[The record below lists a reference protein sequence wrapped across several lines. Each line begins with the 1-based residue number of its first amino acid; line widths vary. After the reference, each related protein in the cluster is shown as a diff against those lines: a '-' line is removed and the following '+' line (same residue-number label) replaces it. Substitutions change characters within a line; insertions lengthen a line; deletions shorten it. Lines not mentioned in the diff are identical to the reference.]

1 MNQTVRNFVV
11 IDSIHGPFVINRHCT
26 YQAETLFRTGR
37 PHIQDE
43 LDMLLNVIDQL
54 PDHAI
59 AVDGGANAGL
69 VCVPIAHRLRARGG
83 RVYAFEPQRTLF
95 HALGGTVALNQL
107 DNVHLLNMG
116 LAGANGTMKVPD
128 IDYGQDRDFGQ
139 VSLVA
144 PNAEGGTPTPVVRL
158 DSLGLPRLDFLKLD
172 IEGMEIDAL
181 RGARRLIETHLPW
194 CWIEYWKVG
203 EAPIVDAFAGLDYT
217 FYRIDRLNMLCVP
230 NPHWDRQR
238 LFISGEPIVVAQP
251 GASGDSGAG
260 PATAR
265 TDADD
270 APETHWNRALDHESR
285 CEWGQAIDRW
295 QRARGRGLDDDAIAL
310 QLASCYGFA
319 GVPDAGLAAL
329 ERFGAPDALPDATR
343 GRVELSR
350 AALLLRAGRRAEA
363 ARATIASENVLT
375 AAQFGLPTERLY
387 HGQPLAGKR
396 LLVLSYGG
404 VGDQL
409 QYARYLPA
417 LRALGCTSVT
427 VVVPDALTGLLRHT
441 FPHIDFI
448 GAHGAWV
455 DTSQIVHDYWCS
467 FLVLA
472 AQFGYAAAPEGPAAP
487 YLSCPPAPAAAWRE
501 RVSHDGHRPGTR
513 RIGLNWR
520 GRDESDARF
529 HRAASLR
536 DLAPLTRLHGHAAY
550 CINRD
555 LSAQSEQ
562 SDLPVTFPHHAI
574 GDFSD
579 LAALMLAMD
588 AVVTTCTAHIHLA
601 GALGVPAV
609 LLLSPKAD
617 ARWETGS
624 RTALYPG
631 IRIVRAAH
639 VGRWDDAVDRA
650 MAFVLGGFGKD

>member
-1 MNQTVRNFVV
+1 MNQTIRNFVV
-11 IDSIHGPFVINRHCT
+11 IDSIHGPFLINRHCAL
-26 YQAETLFRTGR
+26 QAEALIKTGR
-37 PHIQDE
+37 PHIQNE
-43 LDMLLNVIDQL
+43 LDTILQVIDQL
-54 PDHAI
+54 PDDAI

-107 DNVHLLNMG
+107 DNLHLLNMG
-116 LAGANGTMKVPD
+116 VGGVNGTMKVPD
-128 IDYGQDRDFGQ
+128 VDYGQDADFGQ
-139 VSLVA
+139 VSLVDA
-144 PNAEGGTPTPVVRL
+144 HAEGGTPTPVVRL

-203 EAPIVDAFAGLDYT
+203 EAPIIDTFAGLDYT
-217 FYRIDRLNMLCVP
+217 FYRIDGLNMLCVP
-230 NPHWDRQR
+230 NARWDRQR
-238 LFISGEPIVVAQP
+238 LLISRDPLAVGSATGN
-251 GASGDSGAG
+251 GADQAAAA
-260 PATAR
+260 PANS
-265 TDADD
+265 DAD
-270 APETHWNRALDHESR
+270 APETNWNRALDHEAR
-285 CEWGQAIDRW
+285 GEWGHAIDRW

-319 GVPDAGLAAL
+319 GEPEAGLAAL
-329 ERFGAPDALPDATR
+329 DHFGDPAALPDASR
-343 GRVELSR
+343 GRVELARS
-350 AALLLRAGRRAEA
+350 ALLLRAGRPDEA
-363 ARATIASENVLT
+363 ARATIDSENVLT
-375 AAQFGLPTERLY
+375 SAQFGLPTEQLY
-387 HGQPLAGKR
+387 QGQPLHGKR

-409 QYARYLPA
+409 QYARYLHGLDA
-417 LRALGCTSVT
+417 LDCAGVT
-427 VVVPDALTGLLRHT
+427 VTVPDGLAGLLRHT
-441 FPHIDFI
+441 FPHIEFI

-455 DTSQIVHDYWCS
+455 DTSQIAHDYWCS
-467 FLVLA
+467 FMMLA
-472 AQFGYAAAPEGPAAP
+472 ARFGYAPAPEGAPPA
-487 YLSCPPAPAAAWRE
+487 YLACPPAHADAWRE
-501 RVSHDGHRPGTR
+501 RVARDGHAAGTR

-536 DLAPLTRLHGHAAY
+536 DFAPLAGMHGYAAY
-550 CINRD
+550 CLNRD

-562 SDLPVTFPHHAI
+562 SDLPITFPHQAI

-624 RTALYPG
+624 RSALYPG

-639 VGRWDDAVDRA
+639 VGRWDDAIDRA
-650 MAFVLGGFGKD
+650 MTLVLGGWGNE

>member
-11 IDSIHGPFVINRHCT
+11 IDSIHGPFVINRHCAL
-26 YQAETLFRTGR
+26 QAEALIKTGR
-37 PHIQDE
+37 PHIQAE
-43 LDMLLNVIDQL
+43 LDTILQVIDQL
-54 PDHAI
+54 PDGAI

-69 VCVPIAHRLRARGG
+69 VCVPIAHRLHARGG

-107 DNVHLLNMG
+107 DNLHLLNMG
-116 LAGANGTMKVPD
+116 LASANGTMKVPD
-128 IDYGQDRDFGQ
+128 IDYGQDADFGS
-139 VSLVA
+139 VSLVDGQSA
-144 PNAEGGTPTPVVRL
+144 SGTPTPVVRL

-203 EAPIVDAFAGLDYT
+203 EAPIIDTFAGLDYT
-217 FYRIDRLNMLCVP
+217 FYRIDGLNMLCVP
-230 NPHWDRQR
+230 NPRWNRQR
-238 LFISGEPIVVAQP
+238 LFISGEPL
-251 GASGDSGAG
+251 
-260 PATAR
+260 ATASAAESNANHA
-265 TDADD
+265 TAGAADAE
-270 APETHWNRALDHESR
+270 APETNWNRALDHESR
-285 CEWGQAIDRW
+285 CEWGHAIDRW

-319 GVPDAGLAAL
+319 GAPDAGLAAL
-329 ERFGAPDALPDATR
+329 DRFGDPAALPDAAR
-343 GRVELSR
+343 GRIELARS
-350 AALLLRAGRRAEA
+350 ALLLRAGRREEA

-375 AAQFGLPTERLY
+375 AARFGLPTERLY
-387 HGQPLAGKR
+387 LGQPLQGKR

-404 VGDQL
+404 VGDQF
-409 QYARYLPA
+409 QYARYLHA
-417 LRALGCTSVT
+417 LDALGCAGVT

-441 FPHIDFI
+441 FPRIDFI
-448 GAHGAWV
+448 GVHGAWA
-455 DTSQIVHDYWCS
+455 DTPQIAHDYWCS
-467 FLVLA
+467 FLMLA
-472 AQFGYAAAPEGPAAP
+472 ARFGYTPAPEGAPAA
-487 YLSCPPAPAAAWRE
+487 YLSCPPAHAAAWRE
-501 RVSHDGHRPGTR
+501 RVSRDGHAPGTR

-520 GRDESDARF
+520 GRDESDARY

-536 DLAPLTRLHGHAAY
+536 DFAPLARMQGHAAY

-588 AVVTTCTAHIHLA
+588 AIVTTCTAHIHLA

-639 VGRWDDAVDRA
+639 VGQWDDAIDRA
-650 MAFVLGGFGKD
+650 MALVLGGFGKD

>member
-11 IDSIHGPFVINRHCT
+11 IDSIHGPFVINRHCAL
-26 YQAETLFRTGR
+26 QAEALIKTGR
-37 PHIQDE
+37 PHIQGE
-43 LDMLLNVIDQL
+43 LDVMMPVIDQL
-54 PDHAI
+54 PDGAI

-69 VCVPIAHRLRARGG
+69 VCVPIAHRLRERGG

-95 HALGGTVALNQL
+95 QALGGTVALNQL
-107 DNVHLLNMG
+107 DNLHLLNMG
-116 LAGANGTMKVPD
+116 LASANGTMKVPEV
-128 IDYGQDRDFGQ
+128 DYGQDADFGQ
-139 VSLVA
+139 VSLVDA
-144 PNAEGGTPTPVVRL
+144 HAAGGTPTPVVRL

-181 RGARRLIETHLPW
+181 HGARQLIETHLPW

-203 EAPIVDAFAGLDYT
+203 EAPIIATFAGLDYT
-217 FYRIDRLNMLCVP
+217 FYRIDGLNMLCVP
-230 NPHWDRQR
+230 NPRWDRQR
-238 LFISGEPIVVAQP
+238 LIITGEPLAVA
-251 GASGDSGAG
+251 AAAESGADS
-260 PATAR
+260 PAAANAD
-265 TDADD
+265 TDTDT
-270 APETHWNRALDHESR
+270 PETNWNRALDHESR
-285 CEWGQAIDRW
+285 CEWGRAIDRW

-319 GVPDAGLAAL
+319 GAPEAGLAAL
-329 ERFGAPDALPDATR
+329 ERFGDPAVLPDATR
-343 GRVELSR
+343 GRIELAR
-350 AALLLRAGRRAEA
+350 AGLLLRAGRRDEA
-363 ARATIASENVLT
+363 ARATVASENVLT

-387 HGQPLAGKR
+387 QGQSLQGKR

-409 QYARYLPA
+409 QYARYLHA
-417 LRALGCTSVT
+417 LDSLGCESVT

-441 FPHIDFI
+441 FPRIEFV

-455 DTSQIVHDYWCS
+455 DASQIAHDYWCS
-467 FLVLA
+467 FLMLA
-472 AQFGYAAAPEGPAAP
+472 AQFGYTPAPEGVPAA
-487 YLSCPPAPAAAWRE
+487 YLSCPPAHAAAWRE
-501 RVSHDGHRPGTR
+501 RVSRDGHSADTR

-520 GRDESDARF
+520 GRDDSDARF

-536 DLAPLTRLHGHAAY
+536 DFAPLTRMQGHAAY

-562 SDLPVTFPHHAI
+562 SDLPVTFPHQAI

-579 LAALMLAMD
+579 LAALTLAMD

-639 VGRWDDAVDRA
+639 VGKWDDAIDRA
-650 MAFVLGGFGKD
+650 MALVLGGFGKD

>member
-11 IDSIHGPFVINRHCT
+11 IDSIHGPFVINRHCA
-26 YQAETLFRTGR
+26 YQAEALIKTGR

-43 LDMLLNVIDQL
+43 LDTILKVIDQL
-54 PDHAI
+54 PDDAI

-69 VCVPIAHRLRARGG
+69 VCVPIAHRLHARGG

-128 IDYGQDRDFGQ
+128 VDYGQDADFGQ
-139 VSLVA
+139 VSLVGA
-144 PNAEGGTPTPVVRL
+144 HAEGGTPTPVVRL
-158 DSLGLPRLDFLKLD
+158 DALGLPRLDFLKLD

-194 CWIEYWKVG
+194 CWVEYWKVG
-203 EAPIVDAFAGLDYT
+203 EAPIIATFAGLDYT
-217 FYRIDRLNMLCVP
+217 FYRMDPLNLLCVP
-230 NPHWDRQR
+230 NARWDRQR
-238 LFISGEPIVVAQP
+238 LVISIEPIAVA
-251 GASGDSGAG
+251 S
-260 PATAR
+260 PADV
-265 TDADD
+265 DAHPNAAADTD

-285 CEWGQAIDRW
+285 CEWGHAIDRW

-319 GVPDAGLAAL
+319 GAPDAGLAAL
-329 ERFGAPDALPDATR
+329 ERFGDPDALPDATR
-343 GRVELSR
+343 GRIELMRSM
-350 AALLLRAGRRAEA
+350 LLLRAGRRDEA

-387 HGQPLAGKR
+387 QGQPLQGKR

-409 QYARYLPA
+409 QYARYLHA
-417 LRALGCTSVT
+417 LDTLGCTSVT
-427 VVVPDALTGLLRHT
+427 VIVPDALTGLMRHT
-441 FPHIDFI
+441 FPHIEFI
-448 GAHGAWV
+448 GAHGAWI
-455 DTSQIVHDYWCS
+455 DTSQIAHDYWCS

-472 AQFGYAAAPEGPAAP
+472 AQFGYAPAPKGGSAGA
-487 YLSCPPAPAAAWRE
+487 YLSCPPGHAAAWRE
-501 RVSHDGHRPGTR
+501 RVSRDGHAAGTR

-579 LAALMLAMD
+579 LAALMLALD
-588 AVVTTCTAHIHLA
+588 AVVTTCTAHVHLA

-631 IRIVRAAH
+631 VRIVRAAH

>member
-1 MNQTVRNFVV
+1 MKHTVRHFVV
-11 IDSIHGPFVINRHCT
+11 IDSIHGPFVIDRHST
-26 YQAETLFRTGR
+26 RQADALLETGR
-37 PHIQDE
+37 PHNQGE
-43 LDMLLNVIDQL
+43 LDTIMQVIDQL
-54 PDHAI
+54 PDGAL

-69 VCVPIAHRLRARGG
+69 VCVPIAQRLRDRGG
-83 RVYAFEPQRTLF
+83 HVHAFEPRRTLF

-107 DNVHLLNMG
+107 DNLHLLNMG
-116 LAGANGTMKVPD
+116 LASRNGTMTVPD
-128 IDYGQDRDFGQ
+128 VDGGHP
-139 VSLVA
+139 A
-144 PNAEGGTPTPVVRL
+144 GAEPAARVDAHAADGTPAPTVRL

-172 IEGMEIDAL
+172 IDGMEVDAL
-181 RGARRLIETHLPW
+181 HGARLLIETHLPW
-194 CWIEYWKVG
+194 CWI
-203 EAPIVDAFAGLDYT
+203 ACRNADDARVIDTFAGLDYT
-217 FYRIDRLNMLCVP
+217 FYRFDGPNLLCVP
-230 NPHWDRQR
+230 NPRWDRQR
-238 LFISGEPIVVAQP
+238 LFISGEPVGRV
-251 GASGDSGAG
+251 S
-260 PATAR
+260 AR
-265 TDADD
+265 ADDDANAAVSAEADD

-285 CEWGQAIDRW
+285 CEWGHAIARW
-295 QRARGRGLDDDAIAL
+295 LCARGRGLDDDAIAF

-319 GVPDAGLAAL
+319 GAPDAGLAAL
-329 ERFGAPDALPDATR
+329 ERIGEPAALPDALR
-343 GRVELSR
+343 GRVELARS
-350 AALLLRAGRRAEA
+350 ALLLRAGRRDEA

-375 AAQFGLPTERLY
+375 AARFGLPTERLY
-387 HGQPLAGKR
+387 DGQPLHGKR
-396 LLVLSYGG
+396 LLVISYGG

-409 QYARYLPA
+409 QYARYLHA
-417 LRALGCTSVT
+417 LDALDGVAVT
-427 VVVPDALTGLLRHT
+427 VIVPAALADLMRHT
-441 FPHIDFI
+441 FPRIEVVA
-448 GAHGAWV
+448 AHGAWV
-455 DTSQIVHDYWCS
+455 DTSQIAHDYWCS

-472 AQFGYAAAPEGPAAP
+472 AQFGYAPAPAGAPAA
-487 YLSCPPAPAAAWRE
+487 YLSCPPERAAAWRE
-501 RVSHDGHRPGTR
+501 RVARDGNAPGTR

-529 HRAASLR
+529 LRAASLR
-536 DLAPLTRLHGHAAY
+536 DLAPLARLRGHAAY

-555 LSAQSEQ
+555 IAAQSEP

-639 VGRWDDAVDRA
+639 PGRWDDTADRA
-650 MAFVLGGFGKD
+650 LALVLGGFGKD

>member
-11 IDSIHGPFVINRHCT
+11 IDSIHGPFVINRHCAL
-26 YQAETLFRTGR
+26 QAEALIKTGR
-37 PHIQDE
+37 PHIQGE
-43 LDMLLNVIDQL
+43 LDTILQVIDQL
-54 PDHAI
+54 PDGAI

-95 HALGGTVALNQL
+95 HALGGTVVLNEL
-107 DNVHLLNMG
+107 DNLHLLNMG
-116 LAGANGTMKVPD
+116 LASCNGTMKVPD
-128 IDYGQDRDFGQ
+128 VDYGQDADFGT
-139 VSLVA
+139 VSLVDGQSS
-144 PNAEGGTPTPVVRL
+144 GGTPTPVVRL

-181 RGARRLIETHLPW
+181 RGARQLIETHLPW

-203 EAPIVDAFAGLDYT
+203 EAPIIDTFTGLDYT
-217 FYRIDRLNMLCVP
+217 FYRIDGLNMLCVP

-238 LFISGEPIVVAQP
+238 LFISGEPLAVASAAEN
-251 GASGDSGAG
+251 GADRAAAAHG
-260 PATAR
+260 
-265 TDADD
+265 DADS
-270 APETHWNRALDHESR
+270 PETNWNRALDHESR
-285 CEWGQAIDRW
+285 CEWGHAIDRW

-319 GVPDAGLAAL
+319 GAPEAGLAAL
-329 ERFGAPDALPDATR
+329 DHFGDPAALPDATR
-343 GRVELSR
+343 GRIELAHS
-350 AALLLRAGRRAEA
+350 ALLLRAGRRDEA
-363 ARATIASENVLT
+363 ARATVASENVLT
-375 AAQFGLPTERLY
+375 AAQFGLPTEQLY
-387 HGQPLAGKR
+387 QGQPLQGKR

-404 VGDQL
+404 IGDQL
-409 QYARYLPA
+409 QYARYLHA
-417 LRALGCTSVT
+417 LDALGCAGVT
-427 VVVPDALTGLLRHT
+427 VVVPDALTGLLHHT
-441 FPHIDFI
+441 FPRIDFV
-448 GAHGAWV
+448 GAHGAWA
-455 DTSQIVHDYWCS
+455 DASQIAHDYWCS
-467 FLVLA
+467 FLMLA
-472 AQFGYAAAPEGPAAP
+472 AQFGYAPAPEGAPAA
-487 YLSCPPAPAAAWRE
+487 YLSCPTAHAAAWRE
-501 RVSHDGHRPGTR
+501 RVSRDGHAAGTR

-536 DLAPLTRLHGHAAY
+536 DLAPLARIHGHAAY

-588 AVVTTCTAHIHLA
+588 AVVTTCTAHIHVA

-617 ARWETGS
+617 ARWETGP

-639 VGRWDDAVDRA
+639 VGQWDDAIDRA

>member
-11 IDSIHGPFVINRHCT
+11 IDSIHGPFVINRHCAL
-26 YQAETLFRTGR
+26 QAEALIKTGR
-37 PHIQDE
+37 PHIQAE
-43 LDMLLNVIDQL
+43 LDTILQVIDQL
-54 PDHAI
+54 PDGAI

-95 HALGGTVALNQL
+95 HALGGTVALNEL
-107 DNVHLLNMG
+107 DNLHLLNMG
-116 LAGANGTMKVPD
+116 LASANGTMKVPD
-128 IDYGQDRDFGQ
+128 IDYGQDADFGT
-139 VSLVA
+139 VSLVDEQA
-144 PNAEGGTPTPVVRL
+144 AGGTPTPVVRL

-203 EAPIVDAFAGLDYT
+203 EAPIIDTFASLDYT
-217 FYRIDRLNMLCVP
+217 FYRIDGLNMLCVP
-230 NPHWDRQR
+230 NPRWDRQR
-238 LFISGEPIVVAQP
+238 LFISGEPVGRV
-251 GASGDSGAG
+251 S
-260 PATAR
+260 AR
-265 TDADD
+265 ADDDANAAVSAETDD

-285 CEWGQAIDRW
+285 CEWGHAIARW
-295 QRARGRGLDDDAIAL
+295 LRARGRGLDDDAIAF

-319 GVPDAGLAAL
+319 GAPDAGLAAL
-329 ERFGAPDALPDATR
+329 ERIGEPAALPDALR
-343 GRVELSR
+343 GRVELARS
-350 AALLLRAGRRAEA
+350 ALLLRAGRCDEA

-375 AAQFGLPTERLY
+375 AARFGLPTERLY
-387 HGQPLAGKR
+387 DGQPLHGKR
-396 LLVLSYGG
+396 LLVISYGG

-409 QYARYLPA
+409 QYARYLHA
-417 LRALGCTSVT
+417 LDALDGVAVT
-427 VVVPDALTGLLRHT
+427 VIVPAALADLMRHT
-441 FPHIDFI
+441 FPRIEVVA
-448 GAHGAWV
+448 AHGAWV
-455 DTSQIVHDYWCS
+455 DTSQIAHDYWCS

-472 AQFGYAAAPEGPAAP
+472 AQFGYAPAPAGAPAA
-487 YLSCPPAPAAAWRE
+487 YLSCPPEQTAAWRE
-501 RVSHDGHRPGTR
+501 RVARDGSAPGTR

-529 HRAASLR
+529 LRAASLR
-536 DLAPLTRLHGHAAY
+536 DLAPLARLRGHAAY

-555 LSAQSEQ
+555 IAAQSEP

-639 VGRWDDAVDRA
+639 PGRWDDAVDRA
-650 MAFVLGGFGKD
+650 LALVLGGFGKD

>member
-11 IDSIHGPFVINRHCT
+11 IDSIHGPFVINRHCDL
-26 YQAETLFRTGR
+26 QAEALIKTGR
-37 PHIQDE
+37 PHIQSE
-43 LDMLLNVIDQL
+43 LDVMMPVIDQL
-54 PDHAI
+54 PDGAI

-69 VCVPIAHRLRARGG
+69 VCVPIAHRLRERGG

-95 HALGGTVALNQL
+95 HALGGTIALNQL
-107 DNVHLLNMG
+107 DNLHLLNMG
-116 LAGANGTMKVPD
+116 LASANGTMKVPD
-128 IDYGQDRDFGQ
+128 IDYGQDADFGT
-139 VSLVA
+139 VSLVDTQSA
-144 PNAEGGTPTPVVRL
+144 GGTPTPVVRL

-203 EAPIVDAFAGLDYT
+203 EAPIIETFAGLDYT
-217 FYRIDRLNMLCVP
+217 FYRADSLNMLCVP
-230 NPHWDRQR
+230 NARWDRQR
-238 LFISGEPIVVAQP
+238 LLISGDPIAVASTAE
-251 GASGDSGAG
+251 GGTDGTA
-260 PATAR
+260 PAA
-265 TDADD
+265 TDAD
-270 APETHWNRALDHESR
+270 APETNWNRALDHESR
-285 CEWGQAIDRW
+285 GEWGHAIDRW
-295 QRARGRGLDDDAIAL
+295 QRVLGRGLDDDAIAL

-319 GVPDAGLAAL
+319 GAPEAGLAAL
-329 ERFGAPDALPDATR
+329 ERFGDPAALPDASR
-343 GRVELSR
+343 GRIELARS
-350 AALLLRAGRRAEA
+350 ALLLRAGRRDEA
-363 ARATIASENVLT
+363 ARATISSENVLT

-387 HGQPLAGKR
+387 QGQPLQGKR

-409 QYARYLPA
+409 QYARYLH
-417 LRALGCTSVT
+417 ALGSLECASVT
-427 VVVPDALTGLLRHT
+427 VVVPDSLTGLLRHT
-441 FPHIDFI
+441 FPHIEFI

-455 DTSQIVHDYWCS
+455 DTSQIAHDYWCS
-467 FLVLA
+467 FLMLA
-472 AQFGYAAAPEGPAAP
+472 AQFGYAPAPEGAPAA
-487 YLSCPPAPAAAWRE
+487 YLSCPPAQAAAWRE
-501 RVSHDGHRPGTR
+501 RVARDGHAPGTR

-520 GRDESDARF
+520 GRDESDVRF

-536 DLAPLTRLHGHAAY
+536 DFAPLARLHGHAAY

-639 VGRWDDAVDRA
+639 VGQWDDAIDRA
-650 MAFVLGGFGKD
+650 MALVLGGFGKD

>member
-11 IDSIHGPFVINRHCT
+11 IDSIHGPFVINRHCA
-26 YQAETLFRTGR
+26 YQAEALIKTGR

-43 LDMLLNVIDQL
+43 LDTILKVIDQL
-54 PDHAI
+54 PDDAI

-128 IDYGQDRDFGQ
+128 VDYGQDADFGQ
-139 VSLVA
+139 VSLVGA
-144 PNAEGGTPTPVVRL
+144 HSEGGTPTPVVRL
-158 DSLGLPRLDFLKLD
+158 DALGLPRLDFLKLD

-194 CWIEYWKVG
+194 CWVEYWKVG
-203 EAPIVDAFAGLDYT
+203 EAPIIATFAGLDYT
-217 FYRIDRLNMLCVP
+217 FYRMDPLNLLCVP
-230 NPHWDRQR
+230 NARWDSQR
-238 LFISGEPIVVAQP
+238 LVISIEPIAVA
-251 GASGDSGAG
+251 S
-260 PATAR
+260 PADV
-265 TDADD
+265 DAHPDAAADTD

-285 CEWGQAIDRW
+285 CEWGHAIDRW

-319 GVPDAGLAAL
+319 GAPDAGLAAL
-329 ERFGAPDALPDATR
+329 ERFSDADALPDATR
-343 GRVELSR
+343 GRLELMRSM
-350 AALLLRAGRRAEA
+350 LLLRAGRRDEA
-363 ARATIASENVLT
+363 ARATIASENILT

-387 HGQPLAGKR
+387 QGQPLQGKR

-409 QYARYLPA
+409 QYARYLHA
-417 LRALGCTSVT
+417 LDSLGCTSVT
-427 VVVPDALTGLLRHT
+427 VVVPDALTGLMRHT
-441 FPHIDFI
+441 FPHIEFI
-448 GAHGAWV
+448 GAHGAWI
-455 DTSQIVHDYWCS
+455 DTSQIAHDYWCS

-472 AQFGYAAAPEGPAAP
+472 AQFGYAPAPKGSAGA
-487 YLSCPPAPAAAWRE
+487 YLSCPPAQAAAWRE
-501 RVSHDGHRPGTR
+501 RVSRDGHAAGTR

-520 GRDESDARF
+520 GRDDSDARF

-579 LAALMLAMD
+579 LAALMLALD
-588 AVVTTCTAHIHLA
+588 AVVTTCTAHVHLA

-631 IRIVRAAH
+631 VRIVRAAH

>member
-1 MNQTVRNFVV
+1 MNQAVRNFVV
-11 IDSIHGPFVINRHCT
+11 IDSIHGPFVINRHCAF
-26 YQAETLFRTGR
+26 QAEALIKTGR
-37 PHIQDE
+37 PHIQGE
-43 LDMLLNVIDQL
+43 LDAILSVIDQL
-54 PDHAI
+54 PDDAI

-69 VCVPIAHRLRARGG
+69 VCVPIAHRLRPRGG

-95 HALGGTVALNQL
+95 QALGGTLALNEL

-128 IDYGQDRDFGQ
+128 VDYGQDADFGQ
-139 VSLVA
+139 VSLVDGQ
-144 PNAEGGTPTPVVRL
+144 AEAGTPTPVVRL

-172 IEGMEIDAL
+172 VEGMEIDAL
-181 RGARRLIETHLPW
+181 HGARRLIETHLPW

-203 EAPIVDAFAGLDYT
+203 EAPILATFAGLDYT
-217 FYRIDRLNMLCVP
+217 FYRADTLNLLCVP
-230 NPHWDRQR
+230 NARWDRQR
-238 LFISGEPIVVAQP
+238 LTISLEPIASDTTAEADIQP
-251 GASGDSGAG
+251 
-260 PATAR
+260 PAAPAANV
-265 TDADD
+265 DAD
-270 APETHWNRALDHESR
+270 APEANWNRALDHESR
-285 CEWGQAIDRW
+285 CEWGHAIARW

-319 GVPDAGLAAL
+319 GAPDAGLAAL
-329 ERFGAPDALPDATR
+329 EHFGDTDALPDATR
-343 GRVELSR
+343 GRIELARS
-350 AALLLRAGRRAEA
+350 ALLLRAGRRAEA

-387 HGQPLAGKR
+387 RGQPLRGKR

-409 QYARYLPA
+409 QYARYLHA
-417 LRALGCTSVT
+417 LDTLGCTDVT
-427 VVVPDALTGLLRHT
+427 VVVPDALTGLMRHT
-441 FPHIDFI
+441 FPHIEFI

-455 DTSQIVHDYWCS
+455 DTSQIAHDYWCS

-472 AQFGYAAAPEGPAAP
+472 AEFGYAPAPTGSSAP
-487 YLSCPPAPAAAWRE
+487 YLSCPPEHVAAWRE
-501 RVSHDGHRPGTR
+501 RVSRDGHAAGTR

-579 LAALMLAMD
+579 LAALMLALD

-639 VGRWDDAVDRA
+639 VGKWDDAVDRA

>member
-11 IDSIHGPFVINRHCT
+11 IDSIHGPFVINRHCAL
-26 YQAETLFRTGR
+26 QAEALIKTGR
-37 PHIQDE
+37 PHIQGE
-43 LDMLLNVIDQL
+43 LDTILHVIDQL
-54 PDHAI
+54 PDGAI

-69 VCVPIAHRLRARGG
+69 VCVPVAQRLRERGG

-107 DNVHLLNMG
+107 DNLHLLNMG
-116 LAGANGTMKVPD
+116 LAAANGTMKVPD
-128 IDYGQDRDFGQ
+128 VDYGQDADFGP
-139 VSLVA
+139 VSLVDA
-144 PNAEGGTPTPVVRL
+144 QASGGTPTPVVRL

-181 RGARRLIETHLPW
+181 RGARQLIEAHLPW

-203 EAPIVDAFAGLDYT
+203 EAPIIDTFAGLDYT
-217 FYRIDRLNMLCVP
+217 FYRIDGLNLLCVP
-230 NPHWDRQR
+230 NPRWDRQR
-238 LFISGEPIVVAQP
+238 LFITGEPLAV
-251 GASGDSGAG
+251 GATAEHGAA
-260 PATAR
+260 PATAAVA
-265 TDADD
+265 DAD
-270 APETHWNRALDHESR
+270 APETDWNRALEHESR
-285 CEWGQAIDRW
+285 GEWGHAIDRW
-295 QRARGRGLDDDAIAL
+295 RRARGRGLDDEAIAL

-319 GVPDAGLAAL
+319 GMPEAGLAAL
-329 ERFGAPDALPDATR
+329 DPFSDPAALPDAAR
-343 GRVELSR
+343 GRIQLARS
-350 AALLLRAGRRAEA
+350 ALLLRAGRRDEA
-363 ARATIASENVLT
+363 ARATIDSENVLT
-375 AAQFGLPTERLY
+375 AAQFGLATERLY
-387 HGQPLAGKR
+387 QGQPLHDKR

-409 QYARYLPA
+409 QYARYLHA
-417 LRALGCTSVT
+417 LDAFGCAGVT
-427 VVVPDALTGLLRHT
+427 VVVPDALTGLLRQT
-441 FPHIDFI
+441 FPRIEFV

-455 DTSQIVHDYWCS
+455 DTSHLAHDYWCS

-472 AQFGYAAAPEGPAAP
+472 AQFGYAPAPEGVPTP
-487 YLSCPPAPAAAWRE
+487 YLTCPPAHAATWRE
-501 RVSHDGHRPGTR
+501 RVSHDGHAPGTR

-536 DLAPLTRLHGHAAY
+536 DFAPFARMRGYAAY
-550 CINRD
+550 CLNRD

-562 SDLPVTFPHHAI
+562 SDLPVTFPHQAI

-639 VGRWDDAVDRA
+639 VGRWDDAIDRA
-650 MAFVLGGFGKD
+650 MALVLGGFGKD

>member
-11 IDSIHGPFVINRHCT
+11 IDSIHGPFVINRHCAL
-26 YQAETLFRTGR
+26 QAEALIKTGR
-37 PHIQDE
+37 PHIQGE
-43 LDMLLNVIDQL
+43 LDTILQVIDQL
-54 PDHAI
+54 PDGAI

-69 VCVPIAHRLRARGG
+69 VCVPVAHRLRERGG

-107 DNVHLLNMG
+107 DNLHLLNMG
-116 LAGANGTMKVPD
+116 LASRNGTMTVPD
-128 IDYGQDRDFGQ
+128 VDYGQDADFGT

-144 PNAEGGTPTPVVRL
+144 GPSAGGTPTPVVTL

-203 EAPIVDAFAGLDYT
+203 EAPIIETFAGLDYA
-217 FYRIDRLNMLCVP
+217 FYRIDGLNMLCVP
-230 NPHWDRQR
+230 NPRWNRQS
-238 LFISGEPIVVAQP
+238 LFISGEPL
-251 GASGDSGAG
+251 
-260 PATAR
+260 ATAS
-265 TDADD
+265 TAENSADRATAAHAEAD
-270 APETHWNRALDHESR
+270 APETNWNRALDHESR
-285 CEWGQAIDRW
+285 CEWGHAIDRW
-295 QRARGRGLDDDAIAL
+295 QRARGHGLDDDAIAL

-319 GVPDAGLAAL
+319 GAPDAGLAAL
-329 ERFGAPDALPDATR
+329 DHFGDPAALPDAAR
-343 GRVELSR
+343 GRIELARS
-350 AALLLRAGRRAEA
+350 ALLLRAGRRDEA
-363 ARATIASENVLT
+363 ARATVASENVLT
-375 AAQFGLPTERLY
+375 TAQFGLPTERLY
-387 HGQPLAGKR
+387 LGQPLHGKR
-396 LLVLSYGG
+396 LLVISYGG

-409 QYARYLPA
+409 QYARYLHA
-417 LRALGCTSVT
+417 LDALGCAGVT

-441 FPHIDFI
+441 FPRIEFI
-448 GAHGAWV
+448 GAHGAWA
-455 DTSQIVHDYWCS
+455 DTSQIAHDYWCS
-467 FLVLA
+467 FLMLA
-472 AQFGYAAAPEGPAAP
+472 ARFGYTPAPEGAPAA
-487 YLSCPPAPAAAWRE
+487 YLSCPPAQAAAWRE
-501 RVSHDGHRPGTR
+501 RVTRDGHAPGTR
-513 RIGLNWR
+513 RIGFNWR

-536 DLAPLTRLHGHAAY
+536 DFAPLARMQGHAAY

-588 AVVTTCTAHIHLA
+588 TVVTTCTAHIHLA

-639 VGRWDDAVDRA
+639 MGQWDDAIDRA
-650 MAFVLGGFGKD
+650 MALVLGGFGKD

>member
-1 MNQTVRNFVV
+1 MNQTIRNFVV
-11 IDSIHGPFVINRHCT
+11 IDSIHGPFLINRHCAL
-26 YQAETLFRTGR
+26 QAEALIKTGR
-37 PHIQDE
+37 PHIQGE
-43 LDMLLNVIDQL
+43 LDTILHVIEQL
-54 PDHAI
+54 PDGAI

-95 HALGGTVALNQL
+95 HALGGTLALNEL
-107 DNVHLLNMG
+107 DNLHLLNMG
-116 LAGANGTMKVPD
+116 LAAANGTMKVPD
-128 IDYGQDRDFGQ
+128 VDYGQDADFGS
-139 VSLVA
+139 VSLVDGQSS
-144 PNAEGGTPTPVVRL
+144 GGTPTPVVRL

-203 EAPIVDAFAGLDYT
+203 EAPIIDTFAGLDYT
-217 FYRIDRLNMLCVP
+217 FYRIDGLNMLCVP
-230 NPHWDRQR
+230 NARWDRQR
-238 LFISGEPIVVAQP
+238 LLISGDPLAVGSATGN
-251 GASGDSGAG
+251 GADQAAAA
-260 PATAR
+260 PANA
-265 TDADD
+265 DAD
-270 APETHWNRALDHESR
+270 APETNWNRALDHESR
-285 CEWGQAIDRW
+285 GEWGHAIDRW

-319 GVPDAGLAAL
+319 GAPEAGLAAL
-329 ERFGAPDALPDATR
+329 DHFGNPAALPDASR
-343 GRVELSR
+343 GRVELARS
-350 AALLLRAGRRAEA
+350 ALLLRAGRRDEA
-363 ARATIASENVLT
+363 ARATIDSENVLT
-375 AAQFGLPTERLY
+375 SAQFGLPTEQLY
-387 HGQPLAGKR
+387 QGQPLHGKR

-409 QYARYLPA
+409 QYARYLHA
-417 LRALGCTSVT
+417 LDALGCAGVT
-427 VVVPDALTGLLRHT
+427 VIVPDALAGLLRHT
-441 FPHIDFI
+441 FPRIEFI

-455 DTSQIVHDYWCS
+455 DTSQIAHDYWCS
-467 FLVLA
+467 FLMLA
-472 AQFGYAAAPEGPAAP
+472 ARFGYAPAPEGAPPA
-487 YLSCPPAPAAAWRE
+487 YLACPPAHADAWRE
-501 RVSHDGHRPGTR
+501 RVARDGHAAGTR

-536 DLAPLTRLHGHAAY
+536 DFAPLAGMHGYAAY
-550 CINRD
+550 CLNRD

-562 SDLPVTFPHHAI
+562 SDLPITFPHQAI

-579 LAALMLAMD
+579 LAALVLAMD

-624 RTALYPG
+624 RSALYPG

-650 MAFVLGGFGKD
+650 MALVLGGFGKD

>member
-11 IDSIHGPFVINRHCT
+11 IDSIHGPFVINRHCAL
-26 YQAETLFRTGR
+26 QAEALIKTGR
-37 PHIQDE
+37 PHIQGE
-43 LDMLLNVIDQL
+43 LDTILHVIDQL
-54 PDHAI
+54 PDNAI

-69 VCVPIAHRLRARGG
+69 VCVPIAHRLHARGG

-107 DNVHLLNMG
+107 DNLHLLNMG
-116 LAGANGTMKVPD
+116 LASTNGTMKVPD
-128 IDYGQDRDFGQ
+128 VDYGQDADFGT
-139 VSLVA
+139 VSLVDGQ
-144 PNAEGGTPTPVVRL
+144 AEGGTPTPVVRL

-181 RGARRLIETHLPW
+181 RGARQLIETHLPW

-203 EAPIVDAFAGLDYT
+203 EAPIIATFAGLDYT
-217 FYRIDRLNMLCVP
+217 FYRIDGLNMLCVP
-230 NPHWDRQR
+230 NPRWDRQK
-238 LFISGEPIVVAQP
+238 LIISGEPLAVAAQAEHDMAP
-251 GASGDSGAG
+251 
-260 PATAR
+260 PATTA
-265 TDADD
+265 AAAD
-270 APETHWNRALDHESR
+270 APETSWNLALDHESR
-285 CEWGQAIDRW
+285 CEWGHAIERW

-319 GVPDAGLAAL
+319 GAPEAGLAAL
-329 ERFGAPDALPDATR
+329 ERFGDPAALPDATR
-343 GRVELSR
+343 GRIELAR
-350 AALLLRAGRRAEA
+350 ATLLLRAGRRDEA

-375 AAQFGLPTERLY
+375 ATQFGLPTDRLY
-387 HGQPLAGKR
+387 QGQPLQGKR

-409 QYARYLPA
+409 QYARYLHA
-417 LRALGCTSVT
+417 LDTLGCTSVT

-441 FPHIDFI
+441 FPHIEFV

-455 DTSQIVHDYWCS
+455 DTSQLAHDYWCS
-467 FLVLA
+467 FLMLA
-472 AQFGYAAAPEGPAAP
+472 AQFGYAPAPAGAAAA
-487 YLSCPPAPAAAWRE
+487 YLSCPPERAAAWRE
-501 RVSHDGHRPGTR
+501 RVQRDGHAAGTR

-520 GRDESDARF
+520 GREESDTRF
-529 HRAASLR
+529 HRAASLL
-536 DLAPLTRLHGHAAY
+536 DLAPLTRMHGHAAY

-562 SDLPVTFPHHAI
+562 SALPVTFPHHAI

-579 LAALMLAMD
+579 LAALMLTLD

-639 VGRWDDAVDRA
+639 VGQWDDAVDRA

>member
-1 MNQTVRNFVV
+1 MNQIVRNFVV
-11 IDSIHGPFVINRHCT
+11 IDSIHGPFVINRHCAF
-26 YQAETLFRTGR
+26 QAEALIKTGR
-37 PHIQDE
+37 PHIQGE
-43 LDMLLNVIDQL
+43 LDTILHVIDQL
-54 PDHAI
+54 PDDAI

-83 RVYAFEPQRTLF
+83 CVYAFEPQRTLF
-95 HALGGTVALNQL
+95 HALGGTLALNQL
-107 DNVHLLNMG
+107 DNLHLLNMG
-116 LAGANGTMKVPD
+116 LASANGTMKVPD
-128 IDYGQDRDFGQ
+128 VDYGQDADFGQ
-139 VSLVA
+139 VSLVDA
-144 PNAEGGTPTPVVRL
+144 HAAGGTPTPVVTL

-194 CWIEYWKVG
+194 CWVEYWKVG
-203 EAPIVDAFAGLDYT
+203 EAPIIATFAGLDYT
-217 FYRIDRLNMLCVP
+217 FYRIDGLNMLCVP
-230 NPHWDRQR
+230 NPRWDRR
-238 LFISGEPIVVAQP
+238 KLFISGDPLAVDAAAEHDTAH
-251 GASGDSGAG
+251 S
-260 PATAR
+260 ATTTA
-265 TDADD
+265 ADTD

-285 CEWGQAIDRW
+285 CEWGHAIDRW
-295 QRARGRGLDDDAIAL
+295 HRARDRGLDDDAIAL

-319 GVPDAGLAAL
+319 GAPDAGLAAL
-329 ERFGAPDALPDATR
+329 ERFGDPDVLPDTTR
-343 GRVELSR
+343 GRIELARS
-350 AALLLRAGRRAEA
+350 ALLLRAGRRDEA
-363 ARATIASENVLT
+363 AHATIASENVLT

-387 HGQPLAGKR
+387 RGQPLQGKR

-404 VGDQL
+404 LGDPL
-409 QYARYLPA
+409 QYARYLHA
-417 LRALGCTSVT
+417 LDTLGCTSVT

-441 FPHIDFI
+441 FPHIEFI

-455 DTSQIVHDYWCS
+455 DASQIAHDYWCS
-467 FLVLA
+467 FLMLA
-472 AQFGYAAAPEGPAAP
+472 ARFGYAPAPKGSAAA
-487 YLSCPPAPAAAWRE
+487 YLSCPPEHAAAWRE
-501 RVSHDGHRPGTR
+501 RVRHDGHPAGTR

-536 DLAPLTRLHGHAAY
+536 DFAPLTRMHGHAAY

-562 SDLPVTFPHHAI
+562 SDLPVTFPHQAL

-579 LAALMLAMD
+579 LAALMLSLD

-624 RTALYPG
+624 RTALYPS

-639 VGRWDDAVDRA
+639 VGQWDDAVDRA
-650 MAFVLGGFGKD
+650 MALVLGGFGKD

>member
-11 IDSIHGPFVINRHCT
+11 IDSIHGPFVINRHCAF
-26 YQAETLFRTGR
+26 QAEALIKTGR
-37 PHIQDE
+37 PHIQGE
-43 LDMLLNVIDQL
+43 LDTILHVIDQL
-54 PDHAI
+54 PDDAI

-116 LAGANGTMKVPD
+116 LASTNGTMKVPD
-128 IDYGQDRDFGQ
+128 VDYGQEADFGQ
-139 VSLVA
+139 VSLVDGRA
-144 PNAEGGTPTPVVRL
+144 DGGTPTPVVRL

-203 EAPIVDAFAGLDYT
+203 EAPIIATFAGLDYT
-217 FYRIDRLNMLCVP
+217 FYRIDGLNMLCVP
-230 NPHWDRQR
+230 NPRWDRQK
-238 LFISGEPIVVAQP
+238 LIISGDPLAVTSKAENDTALPA
-251 GASGDSGAG
+251 A
-260 PATAR
+260 ATAAA
-265 TDADD
+265 DAE
-270 APETHWNRALDHESR
+270 APETNWNLALDHESR
-285 CEWGQAIDRW
+285 GEWGHAIDRW
-295 QRARGRGLDDDAIAL
+295 QRARDRGLDDDAIAL

-319 GVPDAGLAAL
+319 GAPEAGLAAL
-329 ERFGAPDALPDATR
+329 ERFGDPAALPDATR
-343 GRVELSR
+343 GRIELAR
-350 AALLLRAGRRAEA
+350 AALLLRAGRRDEA

-375 AAQFGLPTERLY
+375 ATQFGLPTERLY
-387 HGQPLAGKR
+387 QGQPLRGKR

-417 LRALGCTSVT
+417 LGALGCTSVT

-441 FPHIDFI
+441 FPHIEFI

-455 DTSQIVHDYWCS
+455 DTSQLAHDYWCS
-467 FLVLA
+467 CLMLA
-472 AQFGYAAAPEGPAAP
+472 AQFGYAPAPAGSAAA
-487 YLSCPPAPAAAWRE
+487 YLSCPPAHATAWRE
-501 RVSHDGHRPGTR
+501 RVQRDGHPAGTR

-555 LSAQSEQ
+555 LSAQTEQ
-562 SDLPVTFPHHAI
+562 SDLPVTFPHHEI

-579 LAALMLAMD
+579 LAGLMLALD

-631 IRIVRAAH
+631 IRIVRAAR
-639 VGRWDDAVDRA
+639 VGQWDDAVDRA

>member
-11 IDSIHGPFVINRHCT
+11 IDSIHGPFMINRHCAL
-26 YQAETLFRTGR
+26 QAEALIKTGR
-37 PHIQDE
+37 PHIQGE
-43 LDMLLNVIDQL
+43 LDTIMQVIDQL
-54 PDHAI
+54 PDGAI

-69 VCVPIAHRLRARGG
+69 VCVPIAHRLRGRGG

-95 HALGGTVALNQL
+95 HALGGTLALNEL
-107 DNVHLLNMG
+107 DNLHLLNMG
-116 LAGANGTMKVPD
+116 LASANGTMKVPD
-128 IDYGQDRDFGQ
+128 IDYGQDADFGS
-139 VSLVA
+139 VSLVDGH
-144 PNAEGGTPTPVVRL
+144 AEGGTPTPVVRL

-181 RGARRLIETHLPW
+181 RGARQLIETHLPW

-203 EAPIVDAFAGLDYT
+203 EGPIIETFAGLDYT
-217 FYRIDRLNMLCVP
+217 FYRADALNMLCVP
-230 NPHWDRQR
+230 NARWDRQR
-238 LFISGEPIVVAQP
+238 LSITGEPLA
-251 GASGDSGAG
+251 AA
-260 PATAR
+260 ATAEG
-265 TDADD
+265 DADRAAAVDSD

-285 CEWGQAIDRW
+285 CEWGHAIDRW
-295 QRARGRGLDDDAIAL
+295 LRARGRGLDDDAIAF

-319 GVPDAGLAAL
+319 GAPDAGLAAL
-329 ERFGAPDALPDATR
+329 ERIGEPGALPDALR
-343 GRVELSR
+343 GRVELARS
-350 AALLLRAGRRAEA
+350 ALLLRAGRRDEA

-375 AAQFGLPTERLY
+375 AAQFGLPMERLY
-387 HGQPLAGKR
+387 DGQPLHGKR
-396 LLVLSYGG
+396 LLVISYGG

-409 QYARYLPA
+409 QYARYLHA
-417 LRALGCTSVT
+417 LDALCGVAVT
-427 VVVPDALTGLLRHT
+427 VIVPAALANLMRHT
-441 FPHIDFI
+441 FPRIEI
-448 GAHGAWV
+448 VAAQGAWA
-455 DTSQIVHDYWCS
+455 DTSQIAHDYWCS

-472 AQFGYAAAPEGPAAP
+472 AQFGYAPAPAGAPAA
-487 YLSCPPAPAAAWRE
+487 YLSCPPERAAAWRE
-501 RVSHDGHRPGTR
+501 RVARDGSAPGTR

-529 HRAASLR
+529 LRAASLR
-536 DLAPLTRLHGHAAY
+536 DLAPLARLHGHAAY

-555 LSAQSEQ
+555 ITAQSEP

-624 RTALYPG
+624 RTALYPC

-639 VGRWDDAVDRA
+639 PGRWDDAVDRA
-650 MAFVLGGFGKD
+650 LALVLGGFGKD

>member
-11 IDSIHGPFVINRHCT
+11 IDSIHGPFVINRHCAL
-26 YQAETLFRTGR
+26 QAEALIKTGR
-37 PHIQDE
+37 PHIQGE
-43 LDMLLNVIDQL
+43 LDMIMHVIDQL
-54 PDHAI
+54 PDGAI

-69 VCVPIAHRLRARGG
+69 VCVPIAHRLRERGG

-107 DNVHLLNMG
+107 DNLYLLNMG
-116 LAGANGTMKVPD
+116 LAAANGTMKVPD
-128 IDYGQDRDFGQ
+128 VDYGRDADFGT
-139 VSLVA
+139 VSLVDA
-144 PNAEGGTPTPVVRL
+144 QTSGGTPTPVVRL
-158 DSLGLPRLDFLKLD
+158 DSLGLVRLDFLKLD
-172 IEGMEIDAL
+172 IEGMEVEAL

-203 EAPIVDAFAGLDYT
+203 EAPIIDTFAGLDYT
-217 FYRIDRLNMLCVP
+217 FYRIDGLNMLCAP
-230 NPHWDRQR
+230 NPRWDRQR
-238 LFISGEPIVVAQP
+238 LFISGEPLAVGGTTEH
-251 GASGDSGAG
+251 GADRPTAA
-260 PATAR
+260 PADTE
-265 TDADD
+265 

-285 CEWGQAIDRW
+285 CEWGHAIDRW
-295 QRARGRGLDDDAIAL
+295 QRARGRGLDDDAIAF

-319 GVPDAGLAAL
+319 GAPEAGLAAL
-329 ERFGAPDALPDATR
+329 DHFGDPAVLPDAAR
-343 GRVELSR
+343 GRIELARS
-350 AALLLRAGRRAEA
+350 ALLLRAGRRDEA
-363 ARATIASENVLT
+363 ARATIDSENVLT
-375 AAQFGLPTERLY
+375 AAQFGLPTDRLY
-387 HGQPLAGKR
+387 QGQPLHGKR

-409 QYARYLPA
+409 QYARYLHA
-417 LRALGCTSVT
+417 LDALGCTAVT
-427 VVVPDALTGLLRHT
+427 VIVPAALADLMRHT
-441 FPHIDFI
+441 FPRIEFV

-455 DTSQIVHDYWCS
+455 DASHLAHDYWCS
-467 FLVLA
+467 FLMLA
-472 AQFGYAAAPEGPAAP
+472 AHFGYAPAPKGVPAI
-487 YLSCPPAPAAAWRE
+487 YLTCPPAHEAAWRD
-501 RVSHDGHRPGTR
+501 RVSHDGHAPGTR

-536 DLAPLTRLHGHAAY
+536 DFAPLARMHGYSAY
-550 CINRD
+550 CLNRD
-555 LSAQSEQ
+555 LSAQSEP

-639 VGRWDDAVDRA
+639 PGQWDDAVDRA
-650 MAFVLGGFGKD
+650 LALVLGGFGND

>member
-1 MNQTVRNFVV
+1 MNQAIRNFVV
-11 IDSIHGPFVINRHCT
+11 IDSVYGPFVINRHCAH
-26 YQAETLFRTGR
+26 QAEALIKTGR
-37 PHIQDE
+37 PHIQQE
-43 LDMLLNVIDQL
+43 LDTIMQVIDQL
-54 PDHAI
+54 PDDAI

-69 VCVPIAHRLRARGG
+69 VCVPIAHRLRERGG

-107 DNVHLLNMG
+107 DNLHLRNMG
-116 LAGANGTMKVPD
+116 LASHNGTMTVPE
-128 IDYGQDRDFGQ
+128 IDYGQAADFGS
-139 VSLVA
+139 VSLVDGHA
-144 PNAEGGTPTPVVRL
+144 ADGSPTPVVAL

-203 EAPIVDAFAGLDYT
+203 EAAIIATFAGLDYT
-217 FYRIDRLNMLCVP
+217 FYRIDALNLLCVP
-230 NPHWDRQR
+230 NPRWDRQR
-238 LFISGEPIVVAQP
+238 LFITGEPLAAAPPVDEP
-251 GASGDSGAG
+251 G
-260 PATAR
+260 PAAASAR
-265 TDADD
+265 ADD
-270 APETHWNRALDHESR
+270 APETYWNRALEHEAR
-285 CEWGQAIDRW
+285 CEWGHAIDCW
-295 QRARGRGLDDDAIAL
+295 QRARERGLDDDAIAL

-319 GVPDAGLAAL
+319 GAPDAGLAAL
-329 ERFGAPDALPDATR
+329 ERFGDPAALPDAQR
-343 GRVELSR
+343 GRVELARSG
-350 AALLLRAGRRAEA
+350 LLLRAGLRDEA
-363 ARATIASENVLT
+363 ARATLASENVLT
-375 AAQFGLPTERLY
+375 AAQFGLPTDRLY
-387 HGQPLAGKR
+387 QGQPLQGRR
-396 LLVLSYGG
+396 LLVISYGG

-409 QYARYLPA
+409 QYARYLHA
-417 LRALGCTSVT
+417 LDALGCASVT
-427 VVVPDALTGLLRHT
+427 VVVPDTLTGLLRHT
-441 FPHIDFI
+441 FPHVAFV
-448 GAHGAWV
+448 GSHGPWV
-455 DTSQIVHDYWCS
+455 DTSQIAYDYWCS

-472 AQFGYAAAPEGPAAP
+472 AQFGYAPAPAGVPAA
-487 YLSCPPAPAAAWRE
+487 YLSCPPDRADAWRE
-501 RVSHDGHRPGTR
+501 RVARDGSAPGTR

-536 DLAPLTRLHGHAAY
+536 DLAPLTRMHGHAAY

-555 LSAQSEQ
+555 LSAHTEQ

-588 AVVTTCTAHIHLA
+588 AVVTTCTAHVHLA
-601 GALGVPAV
+601 GALGVPAI

-631 IRIVRAAH
+631 IRIVRATRR
-639 VGRWDDAVDRA
+639 GQWDDAVDRA
-650 MAFVLGGFGKD
+650 MALLLGGFGPD

>member
-11 IDSIHGPFVINRHCT
+11 IDSIHGPFVINRHCA
-26 YQAETLFRTGR
+26 YQAEALIKTGR

-43 LDMLLNVIDQL
+43 LDTILKVIDQL
-54 PDHAI
+54 PDDAI

-128 IDYGQDRDFGQ
+128 VDYGQDADFGQ
-139 VSLVA
+139 VSLVGA
-144 PNAEGGTPTPVVRL
+144 HAEGGTPTPVVRL
-158 DSLGLPRLDFLKLD
+158 DALGLSRLDFLKLD
-172 IEGMEIDAL
+172 VEGMEIDAL

-194 CWIEYWKVG
+194 CWVEYWKVG
-203 EAPIVDAFAGLDYT
+203 EAPIIATFAGLDYT
-217 FYRIDRLNMLCVP
+217 FYRMDPLNLLCVP
-230 NPHWDRQR
+230 NARWDRQR
-238 LFISGEPIVVAQP
+238 LVISIEPIAVA
-251 GASGDSGAG
+251 S
-260 PATAR
+260 PADVDAPPDAAAD
-265 TDADD
+265 TDAD

-285 CEWGQAIDRW
+285 CEWGHAIDRW

-319 GVPDAGLAAL
+319 GAPDAGLAAL
-329 ERFGAPDALPDATR
+329 ERFSNPDALPDATR
-343 GRVELSR
+343 GRLELMRSM
-350 AALLLRAGRRAEA
+350 LLLRAGRRDEA
-363 ARATIASENVLT
+363 ARATIASENILT

-387 HGQPLAGKR
+387 QGQPLQGKR

-409 QYARYLPA
+409 QYARYLHA
-417 LRALGCTSVT
+417 LDSLGCTSVT
-427 VVVPDALTGLLRHT
+427 VVVPDALTGLMRHT
-441 FPHIDFI
+441 FPHIEFI
-448 GAHGAWV
+448 GAHGAWI
-455 DTSQIVHDYWCS
+455 DTSQIAHDYWCS

-472 AQFGYAAAPEGPAAP
+472 AQFGYAPAPKGSAGA
-487 YLSCPPAPAAAWRE
+487 YLSCPPGQAAAWRE
-501 RVSHDGHRPGTR
+501 RVSRDGHAAGTR

-520 GRDESDARF
+520 GRDDSDARF

-562 SDLPVTFPHHAI
+562 SDQPVTFPHHAI

-579 LAALMLAMD
+579 LAALMLALD
-588 AVVTTCTAHIHLA
+588 AVVTTCTAHVHLA

-624 RTALYPG
+624 RTALYPCV
-631 IRIVRAAH
+631 RIVRAAH